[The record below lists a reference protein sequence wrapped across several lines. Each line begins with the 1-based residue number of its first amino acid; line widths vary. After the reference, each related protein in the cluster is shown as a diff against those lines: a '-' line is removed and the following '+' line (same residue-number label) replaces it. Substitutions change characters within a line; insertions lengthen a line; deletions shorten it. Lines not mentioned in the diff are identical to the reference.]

1 MNTATTALKTDVSQA
16 EHQKEIE
23 NNKNISERL
32 IEAAELHLAASAYLE
47 VNKPEAAFALVVKAF
62 GHLSIIR
69 EEQQKS
75 LDIMLNSLTQQIYN
89 V

>member
-1 MNTATTALKTDVSQA
+1 MLTSNETLKTDVLHA
-16 EHQKEIE
+16 ENQKEID